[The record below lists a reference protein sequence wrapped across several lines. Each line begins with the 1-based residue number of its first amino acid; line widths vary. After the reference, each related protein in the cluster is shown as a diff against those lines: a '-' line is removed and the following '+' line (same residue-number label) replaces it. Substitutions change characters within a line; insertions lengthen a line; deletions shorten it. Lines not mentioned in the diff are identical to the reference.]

1 MKLTIRVILTVLCAA
16 VILGMPFFLTSPQKL
31 AVQQDSA
38 QQEEEMKNAVTE
50 DEDSEFIDFSRLLFG
65 TACAEDA
72 PQEENDDGL
81 IIETVIDNGLYI
93 DSAWKLPIDEF
104 AVSPRP
110 NPDKYTENGYE
121 DKSIRV
127 SVEKREMYGITVD
140 VAFVQIADASQLRT
154 AVAGNAQNNE
164 TGTLE
169 AIARKAGSLIAMNG
183 DLYTEK
189 SEKKTF
195 EVRMREKIRAKTNN
209 MKDIL
214 VIDDLGDFH
223 LFIRSN
229 GLHKDDKPYYIEQIK
244 QEGRVIVNAFTF
256 GPALVKDGELID
268 QAKNEKDYAYAP
280 NYKNPRSAIGQ
291 TGRLQYV
298 MVIVEG
304 ARETKDAGA
313 TIREL
318 AQIMFDLGCEQAYA
332 LDGGNTAEMIMFG
345 PEGADGKATVKCHFE
360 ADQVAKGGREQKDI
374 IYFATAVP
382 ESEW

>member
-31 AVQQDSA
+31 AVQQDSR

-65 TACAEDA
+65 TACAEGA
-72 PQEENDDGL
+72 QQEENDDGL

-140 VAFVQIADASQLRT
+140 VAFVQIADASQIRT

-169 AIARKAGSLIAMNG
+169 AIARKAGSLIARNG
-183 DLYTEK
+183 DLYTE
-189 SEKKTF
+189 
-195 EVRMREKIRAKTNN
+195 
-209 MKDIL
+209 
-214 VIDDLGDFH
+214 
-223 LFIRSN
+223 
-229 GLHKDDKPYYIEQIK
+229 
-244 QEGRVIVNAFTF
+244 
-256 GPALVKDGELID
+256 
-268 QAKNEKDYAYAP
+268 
-280 NYKNPRSAIGQ
+280 
-291 TGRLQYV
+291 
-298 MVIVEG
+298 
-304 ARETKDAGA
+304 
-313 TIREL
+313 
-318 AQIMFDLGCEQAYA
+318 
-332 LDGGNTAEMIMFG
+332 
-345 PEGADGKATVKCHFE
+345 
-360 ADQVAKGGREQKDI
+360 
-374 IYFATAVP
+374 
-382 ESEW
+382 